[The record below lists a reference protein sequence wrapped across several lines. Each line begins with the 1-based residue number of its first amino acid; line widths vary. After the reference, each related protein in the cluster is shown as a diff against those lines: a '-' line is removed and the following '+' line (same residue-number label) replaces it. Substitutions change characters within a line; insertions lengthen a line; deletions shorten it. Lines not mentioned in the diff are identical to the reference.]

1 MKYEIYVERKVS
13 TYPYENLTVGY
24 TQQFD
29 DAETPRDAGFV
40 EVRDKL
46 DEWVTVE
53 AKRIGPKSPEP
64 REKILLHPG
73 RRPVDTLL
81 DMSGEPQDRRRF
93 R

>member
-1 MKYEIYVERKVS
+1 MKYEIYIERKVS
-13 TYPYENLTVGY
+13 TYPYENLTIGY

-53 AKRIGPKSPEP
+53 AKRVGPKSPERVLISPKQP
-64 REKILLHPG
+64 RPRDSILDL
-73 RRPVDTLL
+73 
-81 DMSGEPQDRRRF
+81 SNEPQDRRRF